1 MINYSEIHT
10 YFSDKKSKSLEHVFG
25 VFLHQKSFSG
35 NEATLLAEFESF
47 SVIPEDEKSTAWDI
61 LLRKTKDTHGLP
73 VIAYALSGDI
83 SLARFNWL
91 LGHVASILNSYE
103 GLSFSLISIA
113 ATFGHVARLDALI
126 NAGYQPSTAELKDGL
141 FYATYFGHQSMVEFI
156 INKLT
161 IPFNS
166 LRDSDNNTPLHV
178 AVRGRSV
185 VMIDFVAPRDTT
197 QLIFNNRFGY
207 CPFDMAILS
216 GEKSLL
222 DKLID
227 THQVCAV
234 EIDYALALQVLAKS
248 AVFSE
253 KQSVL
258 LSQFHPKYNQN
269 ITLMVSL
276 IRDAILVGNINFIR
290 ELLHD
295 LPLGYDLSELVS
307 YAKTQVHQPVIFL
320 LGEESV
326 FRAWALALKNNLFDR
341 YKAYVDRKPN
351 QLLSLAQEDGYT
363 TAYPRANIT
372 GAGTADKKKNCQDML
387 EKFFQDR
394 TVQKVLKEKYHIFSN
409 VPAQRENY
417 SKQIVLPRQ
426 ALSKTVTNLDSHAF
440 KTCLLQAMQLNEHY
454 LSLNQDDMQF
464 DIHEKGTPVS
474 SNIDDLTDIS
484 EMPSP
489 NDYQLEP
496 QITYTPKV
504 RLFIDTFA
512 DQFDKT
518 YRFYMCL
525 STGEILKKPD
535 ATDQL
540 AEIAKKAADILPN
553 VSVSAAALGIPL
565 PLSIEFPSSVAVVAV
580 IDVCMYL
587 RQQHQQAGAKR
598 IGHFFAGTTL
608 HDRTEI
614 IYDCAKSMAKQ
625 FYDQIEKLDNMPGGV
640 PYFAEI
646 AVVRLFEYMVKCDE
660 NVQSSGRSRLL
671 TFFRKLMSTIVDVG
685 PEPEIIQKPLS
696 RVAGDA
702 LSIQQHLV
710 FYKNDAEEH
719 PLLLDQTYRDA
730 TRHDPTKKWTSKGI
744 FEHTGIWAEDGR
756 TYCGRNQNV
765 EKYGYVYSTV
775 ADAKGRRMALCEKIS
790 WVNMAPQISHATQED
805 SSPGVTRPR
814 TEVRRSAWVN
824 LNFLGLGGGG
834 VTSTRSNTTSSKT
847 TPVMS
852 FS

>member
-10 YFSDKKSKSLEHVFG
+10 YFSDKKSETLGKVFN

-35 NEATLLAEFESF
+35 NEATLLAEFENF
-47 SVIPEDEKSTAWDI
+47 SIISEDEKSTAWNI
-61 LLRKTKDTHGLP
+61 LLRRTKDAQGMP

-83 SLARFNWL
+83 STARFNWL
-91 LGHVASILNSYE
+91 LTHTASVMTSYKK
-103 GLSFSLISIA
+103 LPYSLIAIA
-113 ATFGHVARLDALI
+113 ATFGYVERLDALI
-126 NAGYQPSTAELKDGL
+126 NAGYQPSAAELEEGL
-141 FYATYFGHQSMVEFI
+141 FYATYFGHKSMVEFI
-156 INKLT
+156 FSKLT
-161 IPFNS
+161 TSFGS
-166 LRDSDNNTPLHV
+166 LRDSDNNAPLHV
-178 AVRGRSV
+178 AVRGRKMA
-185 VMIDFVAPRDTT
+185 MIDFLAPRDTT
-197 QLIFNNRFGY
+197 QLTFNNRLGY

-216 GEKSLL
+216 GEKLLL
-222 DKLID
+222 DKLADI
-227 THQVCAV
+227 HQVCAV
-234 EIDYALALQVLAKS
+234 EIDYPRALQTLAKS
-248 AVFSE
+248 TVFSE
-253 KQSVL
+253 EHSIL
-258 LSQFHPKYNQN
+258 LGQFYPKYNQN
-269 ITLMVSL
+269 ITLIVSL
-276 IRDAILVGNINFIR
+276 IRDAISIGNIGFIR

-295 LPLGYDLSELVS
+295 LPLDCDLSDLIS
-307 YAKTQVHQPVIFL
+307 YAKTQPHQPVIFL

-326 FRAWALALKNNLFDR
+326 FRTWVLALKDNLFER
-341 YKAYVDRKPN
+341 YKAYIERKPN
-351 QLLSLAQEDGYT
+351 QLLLFAQEDGHT

-372 GAGTADKKKNCQDML
+372 GVGASEKRKSCQNML
-387 EKFFQDR
+387 EQFFQDR
-394 TVQKVLKEKYHIFSN
+394 TVQKVLKEKYHSFSSA
-409 VPAQRENY
+409 PTQRENY
-417 SKQIVLPRQ
+417 SRQIILPRQ
-426 ALSKTVTNLDSHAF
+426 VLSQTVKNQDYRAF
-440 KTCLLQAMQLNEHY
+440 KTCLLQAMQLNAY
-454 LSLNQDDMQF
+454 SLNQF
-464 DIHEKGTPVS
+464 DINEKGTPVS
-474 SNIDDLTDIS
+474 SNIDDWTDTS
-484 EMPSP
+484 EIPSP
-489 NDYQLEP
+489 SDYQLEP

-540 AEIAKKAADILPN
+540 AEIAKKAAGILPN

-587 RQQHQQAGAKR
+587 RQQHQQSRAKR
-598 IGHFFAGTTL
+598 IGRFFAGTTL

-625 FYDQIEKLDNMPGGV
+625 FYDQIEKLDSMQGGV

-646 AVVRLFEYMVKCDE
+646 AVVRLFEYMVRCDE

-710 FYKNDAEEH
+710 FYKNDAEEQ
-719 PLLLDQTYRDA
+719 PLLLDQAYRDT
-730 TRHDPTKKWTSKGI
+730 TRHDPVKQWTSKGI

-775 ADAKGRRMALCEKIS
+775 KDAKDRNMVLCEKSS
-790 WVNMAPQISHATQED
+790 WVNIAPKISHATQED
-805 SSPGVTRPR
+805 SSPGVTRTR
-814 TEVRRSAWVN
+814 VGTRNSLWIN
-824 LNFLGLGGGG
+824 LNFLGLRNESG
-834 VTSTRSNTTSSKT
+834 SNATNNNTASKESSSAKI
-847 TPVMS
+847 
-852 FS
+852 